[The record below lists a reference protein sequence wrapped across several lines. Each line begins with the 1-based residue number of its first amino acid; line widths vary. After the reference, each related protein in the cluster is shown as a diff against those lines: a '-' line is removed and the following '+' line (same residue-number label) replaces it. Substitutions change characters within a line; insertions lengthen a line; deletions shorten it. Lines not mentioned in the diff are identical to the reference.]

1 MKGKQLTQLIGILG
15 LFCVV
20 LLGVYF
26 GLNRREDDSI
36 YAKDKEVNTEAQTI
50 LKKDIDRNYPA
61 TVREVVE
68 VYSRISKC
76 LYNEK
81 VTEEEF
87 ESLVIMMRK
96 LYDEELLE
104 NNPLSEHTEGLLVEV
119 IAAKSNDYYMTRYQV
134 QKQSSV
140 TTWTAE
146 ENKFASII
154 ACYTVNN
161 NGTYEKT
168 YEEFL
173 LREDENNRWKIVG
186 WRLTEPVEIG
196 D

>member
-1 MKGKQLTQLIGILG
+1 M
-15 LFCVV
+15 
-20 LLGVYF
+20 
-26 GLNRREDDSI
+26 
-36 YAKDKEVNTEAQTI
+36 
-50 LKKDIDRNYPA
+50 DRNYPA

-87 ESLVIMMRK
+87 TGLVTMIRK

-104 NNPLSEHTEGLLVEV
+104 NNPLEEYTKKLLAE
-119 IAAKSNDYYMTRYQV
+119 ITAAKANDYYMTRYQV
-134 QKQSSV
+134 QKLSSAV
-140 TTWTAE
+140 KRE
-146 ENKFASII
+146 VDGDNFASII

-161 NGTYEKT
+161 DGTYEKS

-186 WRLTEPVEIG
+186 WRLVEPIEIG

>member
-1 MKGKQLTQLIGILG
+1 MKGKQVTQMVVVLG
-15 LFCVV
+15 LVCIV

-26 GLNRREDDSI
+26 AMNRKADDDI
-36 YAKDKEVNTEAQTI
+36 YAKENEINTEAQAI
-50 LKKDIDRNYPA
+50 LQKDIDRNYPA

-87 ESLVIMMRK
+87 NELVTMIRK

-104 NNPLSEHTEGLLVEV
+104 NNPLLEYTENLLDEV
-119 IAAKSNDYYMTRYQV
+119 TTAKANDYYMSRYQV

-140 TTWTAE
+140 VKWTSE
-146 ENKFASII
+146 GENFAAIV

-161 NGTYEKT
+161 DGTYEKT

-186 WRLTEPVEIG
+186 WRQVEPMEIG